1 MVLDGQMG
9 FRWFHWRSSWIRQ
22 SWNIVEK
29 CGYLNGEQ
37 LGGKRWEGNLCEEF
51 FGGKNMTNKTLKFEE
66 FPNFKAHVGRC
77 WKSNVKTKS
86 GLIPYDVLSLF
97 TSFHMICW
105 SSANDVLLGFSDL
118 DPSIHWPH
126 VWFSAD
132 EISHSF
138 LAWHRY
144 FFSRQTAT
152 MLDADDEADG
162 IFARWADFGDWQA
175 RDVAGLAEKWV
186 GLFLRKSMEKCWKLM
201 NWTSLWS

>member
-1 MVLDGQMG
+1 
-9 FRWFHWRSSWIRQ
+9 
-22 SWNIVEK
+22 
-29 CGYLNGEQ
+29 
-37 LGGKRWEGNLCEEF
+37 
-51 FGGKNMTNKTLKFEE
+51 MTNKTLKFEE

-105 SSANDVLLGFSDL
+105 SSADVLLGFSDL

-186 GLFLRKSMEKCWKLM
+186 GLFFRKSMEKCWKLTFELDFTLKLSSKIDLM
-201 NWTSLWS
+201 MSVEKSTWQLNAA